1 MGDADS
7 IPKLQMAPRLS
18 SEQLADRYRR
28 EQRLVENARERALD
42 GSLEGFRV
50 GSVRYLNAAP
60 LTRGIED
67 EIIFDTP
74 RRLAERLRSNELD
87 AGLVSVVEALFN
99 EGYKVLD
106 GVGVCSLGEV
116 YSVVLVHRIPLEDI
130 TTIHCDTASLTVS
143 NSCNSFGRKG
153 ISASF
158 EPLDSYD
165 SVDAHEAVLLIGNP
179 AIDFRRKQAG
189 ELKIW
194 DLGAAWYDLTAL
206 PFVYA
211 MWVLKPKRIYRDC
224 VDSYGSEKFGVDTL
238 DQVIRSRTEY
248 DRDFRQDY
256 LGISTTMWPVMNVE
270 VWRVCGALEETFEE
284 QVLNPSFELRL
295 SWYDLRS
302 ILGQVK
308 NEGPDW

>member
-130 TTIHCDTASLTVS
+130 TTIHCDTASLTSVELL
-143 NSCNSFGRKG
+143 RILLAEKG

-158 EPLDSYD
+158 EALDSYD

-211 MWVLKPKRIYRDC
+211 MWVLKPKEDLPRLCRQLR
-224 VDSYGSEKFGVDTL
+224 EAKEFGVDTL

-256 LGISTTMWPVMNVE
+256 LGWHIHYHVASDERRGLARFVE
-270 VWRVCGALEETFEE
+270 LLRKHSKKQVFEPIF
-284 QVLNPSFELRL
+284 VS
-295 SWYDLRS
+295 
-302 ILGQVK
+302 
-308 NEGPDW
+308 